1 MADARLTDEEIH
13 RVATRVRDAMRR
25 PLATDAAN
33 VAPDEGVELGR
44 EDEDRVTAA
53 LALMRGHPVPAGSDQ
68 TADGTATRAT
78 QGYGT
83 SQGAS
88 GAAAGGADPG
98 GSTGSP
104 PS

>member
-1 MADARLTDEEIH
+1 MADPRLTDQEIH
-13 RVATRVRDAMRR
+13 LVAERMRDAMRR
-25 PLATDAAN
+25 PLSSDSPDALPAERR
-33 VAPDEGVELGR
+33 VLGR
-44 EDEDRVTAA
+44 EDEDRVTVA
-53 LALMRGHPVPAGSDQ
+53 LAAMRDRPTSAGSDH
-68 TADGTATRAT
+68 TAAGTATMTA

-104 PS
+104 PG